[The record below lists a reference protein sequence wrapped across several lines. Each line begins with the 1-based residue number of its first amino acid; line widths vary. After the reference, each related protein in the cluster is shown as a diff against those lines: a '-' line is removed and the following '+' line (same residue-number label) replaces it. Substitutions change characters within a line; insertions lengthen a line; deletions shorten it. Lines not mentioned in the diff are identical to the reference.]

1 MLRKRNRNEGSASV
15 EALPYFA
22 DFAKIACP
30 ILQDSSFIVKDSS
43 PKIKPI
49 QEVVHEK

>member
-1 MLRKRNRNEGSASV
+1 MPRKRNRNEGSASF
-15 EALPYFA
+15 EALSYFA

-43 PKIKPI
+43 PKINPI